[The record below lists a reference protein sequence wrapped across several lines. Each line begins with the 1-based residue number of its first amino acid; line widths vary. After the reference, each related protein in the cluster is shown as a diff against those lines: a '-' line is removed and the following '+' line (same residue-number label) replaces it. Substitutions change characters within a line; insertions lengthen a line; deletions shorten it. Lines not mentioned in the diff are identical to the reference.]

1 MDHLDLAVAK
11 ESKRTESV
19 LSAISGKMFENETV
33 LTTLMPIK
41 SVALSAASINL
52 DQKALKG
59 ILVRYIKD
67 SPRTEFMI
75 ALMIR

>member
-33 LTTLMPIK
+33 LTTLMPNK